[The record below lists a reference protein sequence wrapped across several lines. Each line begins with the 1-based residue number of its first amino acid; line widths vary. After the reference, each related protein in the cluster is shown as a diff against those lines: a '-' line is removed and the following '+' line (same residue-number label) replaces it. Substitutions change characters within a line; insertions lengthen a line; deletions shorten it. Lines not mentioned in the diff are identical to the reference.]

1 MDKCPPGPV
10 YFILS
15 VAARVV
21 CAIGSSMGLSY
32 AIVGK
37 LTNDPIFFIVITN
50 YIYHIFFKGIIS
62 LIEFHR

>member
-37 LTNDPIFFIVITN
+37 LTYDPIFFIIIIN
-50 YIYHIFFKGIIS
+50 DIIFSLKGIIS